1 MGFSTESGGLLG
13 CPTIN
18 LHVRMTIELY
28 ASPKTPAELAHP
40 ESPVSNTK
48 GELPEEEPTLDFGDL
63 IDTFDSRE
71 EAISF
76 IKQQVAERNQELTE
90 TKSGSFDAYTH
101 VEWLTV
107 KILTEDKQTESE
119 SYYLVT
125 DEGY

>member
-1 MGFSTESGGLLG
+1 M
-13 CPTIN
+13 I
-18 LHVRMTIELY
+18 IELY
-28 ASPKTPAELAHP
+28 ASPKPTSGSAHP

-48 GELPEEEPTLDFGDL
+48 GELPEAEPTLDFGDL

-76 IKQQVAERNQELTE
+76 IEKQVADRNQVLTE
-90 TKSGSFDAYTH
+90 TKSGRFDEYTH

-107 KILTEDKQTESE
+107 EVLTEDKQTESE
-119 SYYLVT
+119 NYYLVT

>member
-1 MGFSTESGGLLG
+1 
-13 CPTIN
+13 
-18 LHVRMTIELY
+18 MTIELY
-28 ASPKTPAELAHP
+28 ASPKTPTELEHP

-76 IKQQVAERNQELTE
+76 IRQQLAERNQVLTE
-90 TKSGSFDAYTH
+90 TESGPFDAYTH

-107 KILTEDKQTESE
+107 KILTEDKQTQSE
-119 SYYLVT
+119 NYYLVT

>member
-1 MGFSTESGGLLG
+1 
-13 CPTIN
+13 
-18 LHVRMTIELY
+18 MTIELY
-28 ASPKTPAELAHP
+28 ASPKTTSGSERP

-48 GELPEEEPTLDFGDL
+48 GELPDEEPSLDFGDL

-76 IKQQVAERNQELTE
+76 IEKQVANRNQVLTE
-90 TKSGSFDAYTH
+90 TNSGSFDEYTH

-107 KILTEDKQTESE
+107 KMLTEDKQTESE